1 MIVSALLTSLGINT
15 ALCVL
20 FFILYS
26 ILRKQPRNYEVYVP
40 RLLAKGTSRR
50 RTHFNMERLIP
61 SPGWVGKAWR
71 LSEEELLSLSGL
83 DGVVFM
89 CIITFSLKIF
99 TFAGIIGIL
108 VILPVNCW
116 GSNQQDF
123 DITNFANNSLDV
135 FTISNVNSGS
145 NWLWVHFSAIYL
157 VTGFIC
163 LLLFYEY
170 RYISSRRISFFYSSK
185 PQPHQ
190 FTILARSTPT
200 YPGCS
205 ISDSVENFFKDLYP
219 SIYLSHVVVHRTSK
233 IRTLLNESKQLYK
246 RITRLQSD
254 SDPTLPQHNC
264 CGIFGLCGRK
274 SNLRERYEK
283 KLEDIEENV
292 RLKQS
297 EVLLAGEEAR
307 AAFVFFKTRFG
318 AATASS
324 LQQSINPTLWNTEL
338 APEPHDVYWPF
349 FSESFMQRW
358 ISKLVVV
365 AASIL
370 FTILFLIP
378 VVFVQGLTN
387 LSQLEVLFPFLTTIL
402 TIKFVS
408 QVITGYL
415 PSLILQL
422 FLKLVPPVME
432 FLSAIQGHISHSSI
446 ELSATKKVLWFT
458 IWNVFFATVFSGSV
472 LSMLSILLDPK
483 GIPSKL
489 AAAVPAQASF
499 FIAYVVTTGWTSVS
513 SELFRI
519 IPLIFSLIRRPFT
532 SPSDEFEEVPSIPYH
547 RDVPR
552 ILFFGL
558 LGIIYFFLAPLIL
571 PFLLAYL
578 CLAYIVFRNQFMNVY
593 APKYET
599 AGKCWPI
606 VHNSMIFSMV
616 LMHII
621 AVGIFALKRLPLA
634 STLVVPLS
642 WVCVIFMAILLSE
655 NSITESM
662 WMLTNLTCPMIHT
675 ISYKALAMAWH
686 SDFVEQRCVKE
697 SIIHISRLHYKRDK
711 IRLLDKEIGCTRGTC
726 RSRVSTYLLYNVNE
740 IRFLSKLK
748 SLILTSLNA
757 NGTKE
762 VRRVR
767 YMLFAPMESRVFR
780 FRVFW
785 LDDDVHVRLMF
796 DVHGKIIAQQVME
809 LFAKVGDVGGD
820 SSRHSNFVQ
829 DDPPLA
835 PPPLHCANP
844 NIRLLHVAFNPLV
857 MIAICV
863 HVKQSLIKRDREDE
877 NDATMSV
884 FYDGLV
890 NAYKDPALLPTQYSS
905 NSGDLRSALISEA

>member
-634 STLVVPLS
+634 STLVVPLP
-642 WVCVIFMAILLSE
+642 IL
-655 NSITESM
+655 T
-662 WMLTNLTCPMIHT
+662 
-675 ISYKALAMAWH
+675 
-686 SDFVEQRCVKE
+686 
-697 SIIHISRLHYKRDK
+697 
-711 IRLLDKEIGCTRGTC
+711 LLFNEYC
-726 RSRVSTYLLYNVNE
+726 RK
-740 IRFLSKLK
+740 RFLP
-748 SLILTSLNA
+748 I
-757 NGTKE
+757 
-762 VRRVR
+762 
-767 YMLFAPMESRVFR
+767 
-780 FRVFW
+780 
-785 LDDDVHVRLMF
+785 
-796 DVHGKIIAQQVME
+796 
-809 LFAKVGDVGGD
+809 
-820 SSRHSNFVQ
+820 FV
-829 DDPPLA
+829 A
-835 PPPLHCANP
+835 YSAE
-844 NIRLLHVAFNPLV
+844 
-857 MIAICV
+857 
-863 HVKQSLIKRDREDE
+863 SLIKRDREDE